1 MKATGILRKVDNL
14 GRIVIPIELRRTL
27 GINIKDD
34 MEIYVESESI
44 ILKKYEPIS
53 STYGN
58 DEQLVH
64 PLEVDCHVRT
74 TDEVAEQL
82 NIREEE
88 VISWRKQAPS
98 VLITAPDP
106 NAKPVAN
113 PPDPE
118 IAIGEDGKKYY
129 HLVIEVVSLLGFDKA
144 YKNPREKVL
153 RMLKKGLL
161 DGFDACTFLNPEVK
175 KEDFFP
181 TCYWVYDASIEAYKR
196 EVLNKQ

>member
-1 MKATGILRKVDNL
+1 MKATGIVRKLDNL
-14 GRIVIPIELRRTL
+14 GRIVIPIELRRTM

-44 ILKKYEPIS
+44 ILKKYEHIS
-53 STYGN
+53 PFN
-58 DEQLVH
+58 DNEEELVH
-64 PLEVDCHVRT
+64 PLEIDCHVRT
-74 TDEVAEQL
+74 TEEVAEHL

-88 VISWRKQAPS
+88 VINWRKQAPS
-98 VLITAPDP
+98 VLRTAPDP
-106 NAKPVAN
+106 NEKPVAN
-113 PPDPE
+113 PPNPE

-129 HLVIEVVSLLGFDKA
+129 HLVTEVVYLLGFDKA
-144 YKNPREKVL
+144 YKAPQGKVL
-153 RMLKKGLL
+153 RMLKSGLL
-161 DGFDACTFLNPEVK
+161 DGFDACTLLNPGVK